1 MNSVKYCL
9 FIFSFLLISSCNF
22 FRPLIYNFPNQSDV
36 KKFDFRKIEGAD
48 KSAKFSFFRSFDTL
62 QEIKHVTL
70 ENKGM
75 NSTNVP
81 LNGFVSLHNTISMII
96 IRNDSILYENYTS
109 GYNNE
114 SSVASFS
121 VAKAYVTM
129 LVGIAIQDG
138 LIKNVNQ
145 PITDFI
151 DEWKGK
157 SGYDKITIRHLLVH
171 TSGLRLNTS
180 KTGAVKDESTFYYA
194 NNLREDILKCKIVEE
209 PGIHFDYE
217 NENTSLL
224 GLILER
230 VTKKTLSSY
239 LEEKLWKKIGTES
252 AALWSTDRDDS
263 LAIEKSFCCINA
275 RTIDFAKFARLLLK
289 KGNWDGEQI
298 IPAAW
303 IEEATSSAIELGEK
317 PTYGYNLAIGPK
329 EYGSYFAIGLYG
341 QILYIYPKKNLIIVR
356 FGNTD
361 INYNPNYWK
370 EIMLQISDQL

>member
-1 MNSVKYCL
+1 MKFRKFCL
-9 FIFSFLLISSCNF
+9 FIFLFISSCNF
-22 FRPLIYNFPNQSDV
+22 FRPLLYNFPNQSDV
-36 KKFDFRKIEGAD
+36 NKFYSRKIEAAD
-48 KSAKFSFFRSFDTL
+48 NIATFNFYRSLGTQ
-62 QEIKHVTL
+62 QEIKNLTL

-75 NSTNVP
+75 NSTNVS
-81 LNGFVSLHNTISMII
+81 LNSFVALHNTISMAI
-96 IRNDSILYENYTS
+96 IRNDSILYEKYAS
-109 GYNNE
+109 DYNHE

-129 LVGIAIQDG
+129 LVGIAIHDG

-151 DEWKGK
+151 GEWKGK
-157 SGYDKITIRHLLVH
+157 SSYDKITIRHLLVH

-180 KTGAVKDESTFYYA
+180 KTGAMMDESTFYYA

-230 VTKKTLSSY
+230 VTQKTLSSY
-239 LEEKLWKKIGTES
+239 LEEKIWRKIGTES
-252 AALWSTDRDDS
+252 GALWSTDRDDL

-298 IPAAW
+298 IPAGW

-317 PTYGYNLAIGPK
+317 PTYGYNLGLGPK